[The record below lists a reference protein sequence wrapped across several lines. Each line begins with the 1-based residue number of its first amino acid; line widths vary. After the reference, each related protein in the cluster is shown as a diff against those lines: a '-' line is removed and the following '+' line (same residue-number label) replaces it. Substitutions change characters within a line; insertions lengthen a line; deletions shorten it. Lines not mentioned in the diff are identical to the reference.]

1 MGTKCSSMP
10 QFVLLDKWGEMQF
23 SSTALSKMEC
33 HTSAFIMVI
42 ATEVFFILSAR
53 RVPLL

>member
-23 SSTALSKMEC
+23 SSALSKMEC

-42 ATEVFFILSAR
+42 ATVVFFTLSAR